1 MCHQSGG
8 LLANLVEEAG
18 IVTVAI
24 TLKPEI
30 TVRVRPPRACYVRFP
45 LGMPC
50 GEAGKPA
57 QHRTILQAV
66 LEAVPR
72 FEAAGTVVEL
82 PYRWRRMG

>member
-8 LLANLVEEAG
+8 LLANMAEEAG
-18 IVTVAI
+18 LATVGI

-30 TVRVRPPRACYVRFP
+30 SVQVRPPRACYVRFP

-50 GEAGKPA
+50 GEPGKPA

-66 LEAVPR
+66 LEAIPR
-72 FEAAGTVVEL
+72 FETPGGMIEL